1 MKTAKL
7 ITALTLM
14 HVMMWTSIS
23 TFANRS
29 ERNTGDG
36 PKSTEKKVD
45 SAEKRS
51 NSETTSPKTSEN
63 EFNYL
68 RFDVSKFIDK
78 NETEITELP
87 LTNEFDY
94 LRFDVSKFIDKN
106 ETGITELPLTNE
118 SDYLRF
124 DVNKYSATSTGEID
138 ELPDPE

>member
-1 MKTAKL
+1 
-7 ITALTLM
+7 
-14 HVMMWTSIS
+14 MWTSIS
-23 TFANRS
+23 AFANHS

-51 NSETTSPKTSEN
+51 NSEISSPKTSEN

-68 RFDVSKFIDK
+68 RFDVGKFMDQ
-78 NETEITELP
+78 NETEIMELP
-87 LTNEFDY
+87 LKNEFDY

-118 SDYLRF
+118 FDYLRF
-124 DVNKYSATSTGEID
+124 DVNKYSATNAGEID
-138 ELPDPE
+138 ELPESE